1 MVLVIKKNKYTS
13 SFARYFKSP
22 LHGFPDFHILAFKW
36 NFWNYKKW
44 RFTLVFFLQGEMFKT
59 TQRKKISSKKWPT
72 CKKKTKATIFV
83 FVFVIAVLTII
94 FIAVIV
100 TNKTDNT
107 EVRNYDTTS
116 IIYNTTEDGTSTLG
130 WAKHAYGCTCNS
142 SIMYVME
149 LSDKPEYRITAYY
162 SIVL

>member
-1 MVLVIKKNKYTS
+1 MEFLKLQKMKV
-13 SFARYFKSP
+13 
-22 LHGFPDFHILAFKW
+22 HIGL
-36 NFWNYKKW
+36 
-44 RFTLVFFLQGEMFKT
+44 FLQGEMFKT

-107 EVRNYDTTS
+107 KVGNYNTTS

-130 WAKHAYGCTCNS
+130 
-142 SIMYVME
+142 
-149 LSDKPEYRITAYY
+149 
-162 SIVL
+162 

>member
-1 MVLVIKKNKYTS
+1 MNKNA
-13 SFARYFKSP
+13 ARRKDEEDAECE
-22 LHGFPDFHILAFKW
+22 LMNLKNRAIDKINHAEEEKVNLRERGENLI
-36 NFWNYKKW
+36 NV
-44 RFTLVFFLQGEMFKT
+44 TGEMFKT
-59 TQRKKISSKKWPT
+59 TQQRKQISSKKWPT

-130 WAKHAYGCTCNS
+130 
-142 SIMYVME
+142 
-149 LSDKPEYRITAYY
+149 
-162 SIVL
+162 